1 MLAISSYLQHRAA
14 KGEEITDSSP
24 LIREQYDQQNINKAR
39 RISLYTLRL
48 PLTKVIKDSGIVAVV
63 KTTDNKARHEV
74 PILHGIRMWWN
85 GHMVQ
90 ANCNLTLKKQLIGH
104 KPLLEGSYL
113 KPSDD
118 QLLFEAMKAWPF
130 LTLSY
135 RQLKTENDKLKSQV
149 ADIEVLRR
157 GFYDFRNEPENQRR
171 QTEEH
176 HLQILKLLYKQGIL
190 KKMPPS

>member
-1 MLAISSYLQHRAA
+1 MQHRAA
-14 KGEEITDSSP
+14 KGEEITDDSP
-24 LIREQYDQQNINKAR
+24 LIREQYNQQNINKAR
-39 RISLYTLRL
+39 HISLQTIRVL
-48 PLTKVIKDSGIVAVV
+48 LTKVIKDSGVVVVDDV
-63 KTTDNKARHEV
+63 KTRGNKSRHEV

-85 GHMVQ
+85 GQMVQ
-90 ANCNLTLKKQLIGH
+90 ANCNVALKEQLIGH

-113 KPSDD
+113 KPTDD

-157 GFYDFRNEPENQRR
+157 GFYDFRNELENQRR